1 MRANRTSY
9 RSNISIQNSRRLFAI
24 IDDQSSRRTLFRKR
38 AFLSGSEVED
48 IPKNS
53 PRPINLVTRNFQKK
67 KISKTRSPTLISI
80 EPIRTKDRPEHG

>member
-24 IDDQSSRRTLFRKR
+24 IDDQSSRRTLFQKR

-53 PRPINLVTRNFQKK
+53 PRPINLVIFQKK
-67 KISKTRSPTLISI
+67 KISKILNTIPHLDLD
-80 EPIRTKDRPEHG
+80 RTHPD